1 MIRLL
6 TLVLLF
12 ASFHAVAED
21 LKTFSDGQVINADDF
36 NHNFRKLEQDIAD
49 IPAGPKGD
57 KGDAGEQG
65 PQGLQGPPGAD
76 GEDGAEGPT
85 GPKGDKG
92 DDGEQGP
99 QGLQGPPGAD
109 GQDGATGPAGADGA
123 GAGLSCTQDQIIKY
137 DGSAWVCANLAD
149 SSDYVGRV
157 WTYQGNVVGLA
168 VGLRDL
174 FVRFGDEVYHVGYA
188 QTYEDYGMYFNHTV
202 YYETTNCSGNGF
214 IDTNISSSDQ
224 PYSSTARI
232 GFNNGAYAWFSRDMT
247 ANLVSVSHKSR
258 TFFASSG
265 GVVCDSSISTRDM
278 YPAVVVGQPPTA
290 WGNGSASDQG
300 SASDWSMEYR

>member
-1 MIRLL
+1 MMRLL
-6 TLVLLF
+6 TAALLF
-12 ASFHAVAED
+12 ASFHAVADE

-36 NHNFRKLEQDIAD
+36 NHNFQKLEQDIAD

-57 KGDAGEQG
+57 
-65 PQGLQGPPGAD
+65 
-76 GEDGAEGPT
+76 T
-85 GPKGDKG
+85 
-92 DDGEQGP
+92 GEQGP

-109 GQDGATGPAGADGA
+109 GQDGASGPAGADGVDGATGPAGADGA

-137 DGSAWVCANLAD
+137 DGSAWVCANLAG
-149 SSDYVGRV
+149 SNEYVGRV
-157 WTYQGNVVGLA
+157 WTYQGEVVGLA
-168 VGLRDL
+168 GGLRDL
-174 FVRFGDEVYHVGYA
+174 FVRFGDEVYHVGFA

-202 YYETTNCSGNGF
+202 YYETTNCSGSGF
-214 IDTNISSSDQ
+214 IEPNISSSDQ

-258 TFFASSG
+258 TFFGSSG
-265 GVVCDSSISTRDM
+265 GVVCQPSTSTRDM
-278 YPAVVVGQPPTA
+278 YPAVIVGQPPTE